1 MKSTA
6 YRVGFVLFVG
16 TALACTK
23 PKTDT
28 PSPGNPSSGNKRKPA
43 VTLTT
48 IIGGDTKAGNLDGKG
63 TAARFS
69 YPSQMTMDK
78 NENLYVID
86 QRYSYTGGSV
96 IRKIDPT
103 GTVTTFTKGLYSVT
117 DICIDPRD
125 GVTLYAIESGDAQG
139 IASGIFRISPDGKAT
154 RLNGGPGLNGYEDG
168 PLASAKFYSPRGI
181 AMDKTGNLYIA
192 DALNYCVRKV
202 NLNTNTVTTLAGKAP
217 VNTALCNYLD
227 AKGKEAEFCS
237 FEDLTLDE
245 AGNVY
250 VPDWGNR
257 RVRKITPDGT
267 VSTYIN
273 FGTGYGKD
281 CPRSNATVFQ
291 PYRTHYDPASKQLF
305 VVDDTGGSLLV
316 VTPDDYLYNLTY
328 NTVST
333 DYAENRP
340 GFSHG
345 IFGVAVNKKGEVFIL
360 DKFNHCIRKATVTW
374 K

>member
-1 MKSTA
+1 MKSTT
-6 YRVGFVLFVG
+6 YRFSFTLLTGL
-16 TALACTK
+16 ALACTT
-23 PKTDT
+23 PKTDD
-28 PSPGNPSSGNKRKPA
+28 PAPNHSSSGGKRRPS
-43 VTLTT
+43 VTITT
-48 IIGGDTKAGNLDGKG
+48 VVGGDTKAGNLDGKG

-69 YPSQMTMDK
+69 YPSQMTVDK

-96 IRKIDPT
+96 IRRIDPA
-103 GTVTTFTKGLYSVT
+103 GNVTTFTKGLYSIT
-117 DICIDPRD
+117 DICVDPRD

-139 IASGIFRISPDGKAT
+139 VASGIFRISADGKAT
-154 RLNGGPGLNGYEDG
+154 RLNGGSGLNGYEDG
-168 PLASAKFYSPRGI
+168 PLATAKFYSPRGI
-181 AMDKTGNLYIA
+181 AMDITGNLYIA

-202 NLNTNTVTTLAGKAP
+202 NLSTSTVTTLAGKAP
-217 VNTALCNYLD
+217 VNTALCNYGD
-227 AKGKEAEFCS
+227 GQGKQAEFCT

-281 CPRSNATVFQ
+281 CPRSQATVFQ
-291 PYRTHYDPASKQLF
+291 PYRTHYDPASRQLF
-305 VVDDTGGSLLV
+305 IVDDTGGSLDV
-316 VTPDDYLYNLTY
+316 VTPDEYVYSLSH

-345 IFGVAVNKKGEVFIL
+345 IFGIAVNQKGDVFIL
-360 DKFNHCIRKATVTW
+360 DKFNHCIRKATIRW
-374 K
+374 N